1 MGCNNVK
8 IIENNQISKKNENT
22 KDLQDYPQF
31 ENSKV
36 ESNIENIDLPEVKKR
51 PNIEKIRKE
60 NDENEEEKKDEIYYF
75 INV

>member
-1 MGCNNVK
+1 MFNFLVIYFIQFSNFKFLVNYKFLISLMGCNNVK

-36 ESNIENIDLPEVKKR
+36 ESNI
-51 PNIEKIRKE
+51 
-60 NDENEEEKKDEIYYF
+60 
-75 INV
+75 